1 MEPLALEDLIVSFAK
16 LPGIGRKTAQRLALY
31 VVKRPREEA
40 ELLAKSLVAAKDQIE
55 HCATC
60 YNFTQK
66 GEPLCEVCRD
76 IRRDQQFICVV
87 AEASDVLAFE
97 MSQFYSGA
105 YHVLGGVLSPQ
116 DGVLPEDL
124 HIDSLVE
131 RVRQQGVQEVM
142 LALNAN
148 AEGDATAHFIA
159 QQLMPLTK
167 VSRLAR
173 GLPVGADL
181 DLADSVTLSLAFAGR
196 SSL

>member
-1 MEPLALEDLIVSFAK
+1 MEPLALEDLIVAFAK

-40 ELLAKSLVAAKDQIE
+40 ELLAKSLIAAKDQIE

-76 IRRDQQFICVV
+76 TRRDQQFLCVV

-131 RVRQQGVQEVM
+131 RVRQQGVQDVM

>member
-1 MEPLALEDLIVSFAK
+1 MEPLALEDLIVAFAK

-40 ELLAKSLVAAKDQIE
+40 ELLAEALVAAKDQID
-55 HCATC
+55 HCTTC

-76 IRRDQQFICVV
+76 TRRDQQFLCVV

-105 YHVLGGVLSPQ
+105 YHVIGGVLSPQ

-124 HIDSLVE
+124 HIDTLVE
-131 RVRQQGVQEVM
+131 RVRQQSVQEVM

>member
-1 MEPLALEDLIVSFAK
+1 MEPLALEDLIVAFAK

-40 ELLAKSLVAAKDQIE
+40 ELLAEALVAAKDQID
-55 HCATC
+55 HCTTC

-76 IRRDQQFICVV
+76 TRRDQQFLCVV

-105 YHVLGGVLSPQ
+105 YHVIGGVLSPQ

-131 RVRQQGVQEVM
+131 RVRQQSVQEVM

>member
-1 MEPLALEDLIVSFAK
+1 MEPLALEDLIVAFAK

-40 ELLAKSLVAAKDQIE
+40 ELLAKALIAAKDQIE
-55 HCATC
+55 HCVTC

-76 IRRDQQFICVV
+76 TRRDQQFLCVV

>member
-1 MEPLALEDLIVSFAK
+1 MQPLALEDLIVAFAK

-40 ELLAKSLVAAKDQIE
+40 ELLAQSLLAAKDQIE
-55 HCATC
+55 PCATC

-66 GEPLCEVCRD
+66 GEPRCEVCRNP
-76 IRRDQQFICVV
+76 RRDQQFLCVV

-159 QQLMPLTK
+159 QQLGPLTK

-196 SSL
+196 SVL

>member
-40 ELLAKSLVAAKDQIE
+40 ELLAKSLIAAKDQIE

-76 IRRDQQFICVV
+76 TRRDQQFICVV

-124 HIDSLVE
+124 HIDTLVE

>member
-1 MEPLALEDLIVSFAK
+1 MEPLALEDLIVAFAK

-40 ELLAKSLVAAKDQIE
+40 ELLAQALIAAKDQIE

-76 IRRDQQFICVV
+76 TRRDQQFLCVV

-124 HIDSLVE
+124 HIDTLVE

-159 QQLMPLTK
+159 QQLVPLTK

>member
-1 MEPLALEDLIVSFAK
+1 MEPLALEDLIVAFAK

-40 ELLAKSLVAAKDQIE
+40 ELLAKSLIAAKDQIG

-76 IRRDQQFICVV
+76 TRRDQQFICVV

-159 QQLMPLTK
+159 QQLMPPTK

>member
-1 MEPLALEDLIVSFAK
+1 MEPLALEDLIVAFAK

-40 ELLAKSLVAAKDQIE
+40 ELLAEALVAAKDQID
-55 HCATC
+55 HCTTC

-76 IRRDQQFICVV
+76 TRRDQQFLCVV

-105 YHVLGGVLSPQ
+105 YHVIGGVLSPQ

-131 RVRQQGVQEVM
+131 RVRQQCVQEVM

>member
-1 MEPLALEDLIVSFAK
+1 MEPLALEDLIVAFAK

-40 ELLAKSLVAAKDQIE
+40 ELLAQALIAAKDQIE

-76 IRRDQQFICVV
+76 TRRDQQFLCVV

-124 HIDSLVE
+124 HVDSLVE
-131 RVRQQGVQEVM
+131 RVRQQGVHEVM

-148 AEGDATAHFIA
+148 AEGDATAHFVA
-159 QQLMPLTK
+159 QQIMPLTK

>member
-1 MEPLALEDLIVSFAK
+1 MEPLALEDLIVAFAK

-40 ELLAKSLVAAKDQIE
+40 ELLSKALIAAKDQIE

-66 GEPLCEVCRD
+66 GEPLCAVCRD
-76 IRRDQQFICVV
+76 TRRDQQFICVV

-142 LALNAN
+142 LARNAN

>member
-1 MEPLALEDLIVSFAK
+1 MEPLALEDLIVAFAK

-40 ELLAKSLVAAKDQIE
+40 ELLAQALIAAKDQIE

-76 IRRDQQFICVV
+76 TRRDQQFLCVV

-159 QQLMPLTK
+159 QQLVPLTK

>member
-1 MEPLALEDLIVSFAK
+1 MEPLALEDLIVAFAK

-40 ELLAKSLVAAKDQIE
+40 ELLAKALLAAKDQIE
-55 HCATC
+55 HCVTC

-66 GEPLCEVCRD
+66 GAPLCEVCRD
-76 IRRDQQFICVV
+76 TRRDQQFLCVV

-97 MSQFYSGA
+97 MSQFYAGA

-116 DGVLPEDL
+116 DGVLPENL

>member
-1 MEPLALEDLIVSFAK
+1 MEPLALEDLIVAFAK

-40 ELLAKSLVAAKDQIE
+40 ELLAKSLIAAKDQIE

-76 IRRDQQFICVV
+76 TRRDQQFICVV

-124 HIDSLVE
+124 HLGSLVE

>member
-1 MEPLALEDLIVSFAK
+1 MEPLALEDLIVAFAK

-40 ELLAKSLVAAKDQIE
+40 ELLAKSLIAAKDQIE

-76 IRRDQQFICVV
+76 TRRDQQFICVV

-124 HIDSLVE
+124 HFDTLVE

>member
-1 MEPLALEDLIVSFAK
+1 MEPLALEDLIVAFAK

-40 ELLAKSLVAAKDQIE
+40 ELLAQALIAAKDQIE

-76 IRRDQQFICVV
+76 TRRDQQFLCVV

-124 HIDSLVE
+124 HVDDLVE
-131 RVRQQGVQEVM
+131 RVRQQGVHEVM

-148 AEGDATAHFIA
+148 AEGDATAHFVA

>member
-1 MEPLALEDLIVSFAK
+1 MEPLALEDLIVAFAK

-40 ELLAKSLVAAKDQIE
+40 ELLAKALIVAKDQIE

-76 IRRDQQFICVV
+76 TRRDQQFICVV

-159 QQLMPLTK
+159 QQLMPRTK

>member
-1 MEPLALEDLIVSFAK
+1 MEPLALEDLIVAFAK

-40 ELLAKSLVAAKDQIE
+40 ELLAKSLIAAKDQIE

-76 IRRDQQFICVV
+76 TRRDQQFICVV

-124 HIDSLVE
+124 HFDSLVE

>member
-1 MEPLALEDLIVSFAK
+1 M
-16 LPGIGRKTAQRLALY
+16 
-31 VVKRPREEA
+31 
-40 ELLAKSLVAAKDQIE
+40 
-55 HCATC
+55 
-60 YNFTQK
+60 
-66 GEPLCEVCRD
+66 
-76 IRRDQQFICVV
+76 

-97 MSQFYSGA
+97 MSQFYSGV

-116 DGVLPEDL
+116 DCVLPEDL
-124 HIDSLVE
+124 HINSLFE
-131 RVRQQGVQEVM
+131 RVQQQGVQEVM

-159 QQLMPLTK
+159 QQLTPLTK

>member
-1 MEPLALEDLIVSFAK
+1 MEPLALEDLIVAFAK

-40 ELLAKSLVAAKDQIE
+40 ELLAKALIAAKDQIE
-55 HCATC
+55 HCGTC

-76 IRRDQQFICVV
+76 TRRDQQFLCVV

>member
-1 MEPLALEDLIVSFAK
+1 MEPLALEDLIVAFAK

-40 ELLAKSLVAAKDQIE
+40 ELLAKVLIAAKDQIE

-76 IRRDQQFICVV
+76 TRRDQQFICVV

-159 QQLMPLTK
+159 QQLMPRTK

>member
-1 MEPLALEDLIVSFAK
+1 MEPLALEDLIVAFAK

-40 ELLAKSLVAAKDQIE
+40 ELLAKALIAAKDQIG

-60 YNFTQK
+60 YNFAQK
-66 GEPLCEVCRD
+66 GESLCKVCRD
-76 IRRDQQFICVV
+76 ARRDQQFLCVV

-131 RVRQQGVQEVM
+131 RVRQQGVQEVL

-159 QQLMPLTK
+159 QQLVPLTK

>member
-1 MEPLALEDLIVSFAK
+1 MEPLALEDLIVAFAK

-31 VVKRPREEA
+31 VVKRPREDA
-40 ELLAKSLVAAKDQIE
+40 ELLAEALVAAKDQID
-55 HCATC
+55 HCTTC

-76 IRRDQQFICVV
+76 TRRDQQFLCVV

-105 YHVLGGVLSPQ
+105 YHVIGGVLSPQ

-131 RVRQQGVQEVM
+131 RVRQQSVQEVM

>member
-1 MEPLALEDLIVSFAK
+1 MEPLALEDLIVAFAK

-40 ELLAKSLVAAKDQIE
+40 ELLAQALIAAKDQIE
-55 HCATC
+55 SCTTC

-76 IRRDQQFICVV
+76 TRRDQQFLCVV

-124 HIDSLVE
+124 HIDTLVE

-159 QQLMPLTK
+159 QQLVPLTK

>member
-1 MEPLALEDLIVSFAK
+1 MGPLALEDLIVAFAK
-16 LPGIGRKTAQRLALY
+16 LPGIGRVTAQRLALY

-40 ELLAKSLVAAKDQIE
+40 ELLATALIGAKDQID

-60 YNFTQK
+60 YNFAQR
-66 GEPLCEVCRD
+66 GEELCAVCQD
-76 IRRDQQFICVV
+76 SRRDQQLLCVV
-87 AEASDVLAFE
+87 AEASDVLALE
-97 MSQFYSGA
+97 MSQVHSGA

-124 HIDSLVE
+124 TVDALVE
-131 RVRQQGVQEVM
+131 RVRERGVREVV
-142 LALNAN
+142 LALNAS
-148 AEGDATAHFIA
+148 AEGDATAHYIS

-167 VSRLAR
+167 VSGLAR

-181 DLADSVTLSLAFAGR
+181 DLADRVTLSHAFAGR

>member
-1 MEPLALEDLIVSFAK
+1 MEPLALEDLIVAFAK

-31 VVKRPREEA
+31 VVKRPREDA
-40 ELLAKSLVAAKDQIE
+40 ELLAEALVAAKDQID
-55 HCATC
+55 HCTTC

-66 GEPLCEVCRD
+66 DEPLCEVCRD
-76 IRRDQQFICVV
+76 IRRDQQFLCVV

-105 YHVLGGVLSPQ
+105 YHVIGGVLSPQ

>member
-1 MEPLALEDLIVSFAK
+1 MEPLALEDLIVAFAK

-40 ELLAKSLVAAKDQIE
+40 ELLAKALIAAKDQIE
-55 HCATC
+55 YCGTC

-76 IRRDQQFICVV
+76 TRRDQQFLCVV

>member
-1 MEPLALEDLIVSFAK
+1 MEPLALEDLIVAFAK

-40 ELLAKSLVAAKDQIE
+40 ELLAKALIAAKDQIE

-76 IRRDQQFICVV
+76 TRRDQQFICVV

-124 HIDSLVE
+124 HLDSLVE

>member
-1 MEPLALEDLIVSFAK
+1 MEPLALEDLIVAFAK

-40 ELLAKSLVAAKDQIE
+40 ELLAKALMAAKDQIE
-55 HCATC
+55 HCVTC

-76 IRRDQQFICVV
+76 TRRDQQFICVV

-159 QQLMPLTK
+159 QQLMPRTK

>member
-1 MEPLALEDLIVSFAK
+1 MEPLALEDLIVAFAK

-40 ELLAKSLVAAKDQIE
+40 ELLAKSLIAAKDQIE

-76 IRRDQQFICVV
+76 TRRDQQFICVV

-124 HIDSLVE
+124 HIDTLVE

-142 LALNAN
+142 LALNAT

-181 DLADSVTLSLAFAGR
+181 DLADGPTLSLAFAGR

>member
-1 MEPLALEDLIVSFAK
+1 MEPLALEDLIVAFAK

-40 ELLAKSLVAAKDQIE
+40 ELLAKALIAAKDQIE

-76 IRRDQQFICVV
+76 ARRDQQFLCVV

-124 HIDSLVE
+124 HIDTLVE

-159 QQLMPLTK
+159 QQLTPLTK

>member
-1 MEPLALEDLIVSFAK
+1 MDPLPLEDLFVAFPQ
-16 LPGIGRKTAQRLALY
+16 LPGIGRKTAPRLSLY
-31 VVKRPREEA
+31 VVNRPREEA
-40 ELLAKSLVAAKDQIE
+40 ELLAKALIAAKDHIE
-55 HCATC
+55 HCGTC

-76 IRRDQQFICVV
+76 TRRDQQFLCVV

>member
-1 MEPLALEDLIVSFAK
+1 MEPLALEDLIVAFAK

-40 ELLAKSLVAAKDQIE
+40 ELLAKALIAAKDQIE
-55 HCATC
+55 HCAAC

-76 IRRDQQFICVV
+76 TRRDQQFICVV

-124 HIDSLVE
+124 HIDTLVE

>member
-1 MEPLALEDLIVSFAK
+1 MEPLALEDLIVAFAK

-40 ELLAKSLVAAKDQIE
+40 ELLAQALIAAKDQIE
-55 HCATC
+55 HCTAC

-76 IRRDQQFICVV
+76 TRRDQQFLCVV

-124 HIDSLVE
+124 HVDTLVE
-131 RVRQQGVQEVM
+131 RVRQQGVEEVM

>member
-124 HIDSLVE
+124 HLDSLVE

>member
-1 MEPLALEDLIVSFAK
+1 MEPLALEDLIVAFAK

-40 ELLAKSLVAAKDQIE
+40 ELLAKALIAAKDQIE
-55 HCATC
+55 HCAIC

-76 IRRDQQFICVV
+76 ARRDQQFICVV

-159 QQLMPLTK
+159 HQLMPLTK